1 MRFRTKPLTLDCGS
15 IRMPRPWL
23 GLGIR
28 VWRATSSRPWNIVTQ
43 PLCLSHVQPRS
54 LFLHLTFFFLH
65 HTLFLRVYGSWV
77 YEHYAMDLLSGLRK
91 GDSSRG
97 GRAEFR
103 WDDVKEDKDRENYL
117 GHSLM
122 ARVFPL
128 LFSAKG
134 EKKKREKSA
143 ANSPRSCWS
152 LAKGQ
157 RPNLVCQG
165 RLGHRSHPRAAA
177 PR

>member
-1 MRFRTKPLTLDCGS
+1 MAGTRDQGLAGHFIPTLEHRHPTIVS
-15 IRMPRPWL
+15 VARSTTVAI
-23 GLGIR
+23 
-28 VWRATSSRPWNIVTQ
+28 SS
-43 PLCLSHVQPRS
+43 SY
-54 LFLHLTFFFLH
+54 LFFSH

-134 EKKKREKSA
+134 KKKEREKSA
-143 ANSPRSCWS
+143 TNSPRSCWS